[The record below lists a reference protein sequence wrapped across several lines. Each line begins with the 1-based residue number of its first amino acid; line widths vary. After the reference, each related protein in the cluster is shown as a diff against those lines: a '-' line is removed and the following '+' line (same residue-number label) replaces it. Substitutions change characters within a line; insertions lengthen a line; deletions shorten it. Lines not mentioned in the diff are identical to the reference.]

1 MLLRLPYTAAL
12 LIVTTLAASWYA
24 MMIVHEFGHVLAAW
38 LTGGQVARVVLHPLA
53 FSRTDLSTNS
63 NPIAVV
69 WGGPL
74 VGTLLPL
81 ILWLVART
89 MRLRLAFLIRFFAGF
104 CLIANGA
111 YLAAAILEPVGDT
124 GDMLRYRVP
133 LWLMVAA
140 GALAL
145 IAGFATWHRLGPHFG
160 LTNQPIDRA
169 AVIAS
174 SVALCILV
182 AAMLAWSW
190 LT

>member
-1 MLLRLPYTAAL
+1 MRSASSYPAAL

-38 LTGGQVARVVLHPLA
+38 LTGGEVARVVLHPLA
-53 FSRTDLSTNS
+53 FSRTDLAANP

-69 WGGPL
+69 WGGPV

-81 ILWLVART
+81 AVWLVART
-89 MRLRLAFLIRFFAGF
+89 LRLRLAFLLRFFAGF
-104 CLIANGA
+104 CLIANGG

-124 GDMLRYRVP
+124 DDMLRHGVP
-133 LWLMVAA
+133 LWLIVAP
-140 GALAL
+140 GTLSL
-145 IAGFATWHRLGPHFG
+145 IAGFATWNRLGPHFG
-160 LTNQPIDRA
+160 LTDQPVDRA

-174 SVALCILV
+174 SASLV
-182 AAMLAWSW
+182 VLIAAMLAWSW

>member
-1 MLLRLPYTAAL
+1 MLRRPPYPAAL

-24 MMIVHEFGHVLAAW
+24 MMIVHEFGHVFAAW

-53 FSRTDLSTNS
+53 FSRTDLSTNN

-69 WGGPL
+69 WGGPI

-81 ILWLVART
+81 ALWLVARAL
-89 MRLRLAFLIRFFAGF
+89 RLRIAFLVRFFAGF

-111 YLAAAILEPVGDT
+111 YLSSAILEPVGDT
-124 GDMLRYRVP
+124 DDMLRYGVP
-133 LWLMVAA
+133 LWLIIAP
-140 GALAL
+140 GALSFF
-145 IAGFATWHRLGPHFG
+145 AGFATWNRLGPHFG
-160 LTNQPIDRA
+160 LTNQPVDRD
-169 AVIAS
+169 AVIGAS
-174 SVALCILV
+174 VTLCVLI